1 MLIIDGNTRK
11 LILKDL
17 QVNTFNDEKGNF
29 VAHCG
34 KYLDVPFFITR
45 NLVIFADK
53 FYPKSYT
60 INDKK
65 YTIFFNAPDKPFFVK
80 LVEFHCTDEKISRH
94 ALVFQDK
101 SILYKNDLS
110 CKIDY
115 RCDTNDIEEDIYSTN
130 EQMLASIKVSEFNCT
145 TSFTYQ
151 SNTNDIL
158 EEQKFTK
165 SENVR
170 SYFEEQEVNASRLQ
184 QLNVLAEHFLGA
196 DYNRIVKA

>member
-80 LVEFHCTDEKISRH
+80 LVEFHCTDEKNFSP
-94 ALVFQDK
+94 
-101 SILYKNDLS
+101 
-110 CKIDY
+110 CP
-115 RCDTNDIEEDIYSTN
+115 
-130 EQMLASIKVSEFNCT
+130 
-145 TSFTYQ
+145 SFPRQ
-151 SNTNDIL
+151 
-158 EEQKFTK
+158 
-165 SENVR
+165 V
-170 SYFEEQEVNASRLQ
+170 YFIQERFKLQ
-184 QLNVLAEHFLGA
+184 N
-196 DYNRIVKA
+196 